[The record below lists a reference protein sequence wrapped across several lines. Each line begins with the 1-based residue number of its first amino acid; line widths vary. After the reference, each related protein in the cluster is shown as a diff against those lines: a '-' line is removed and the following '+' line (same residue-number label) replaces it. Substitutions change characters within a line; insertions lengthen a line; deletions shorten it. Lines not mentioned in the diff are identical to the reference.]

1 MERVFNRYE
10 PVESESEEGEERD
23 GLQHV
28 KHQSAERARRVT
40 GICAFRL
47 DDEGQVERQH
57 EETRKEVGHGE
68 RSEEVRVDA
77 CGHSVPRDQQYQH
90 VGHHGET

>member
-10 PVESESEEGEERD
+10 LVECESEEGEERD

-28 KHQSAERARRVT
+28 EHHSAERARRVA
-40 GICAFRL
+40 GICVFRL

-77 CGHSVPRDQQYQH
+77 CGHSVPRDPQHQH